1 MFNTNNSAIKPTE
14 LISLSDGNYIYNF
27 NIEEE
32 VVQKNDKQIIRY
44 NYSSVKIVGG
54 LTVSN
59 VYNALLNG
67 YYVDD
72 ETSLYEI
79 INSPAK
85 TTEEESIANDL
96 YTQAQILLG
105 VVEEPTELESAKSK
119 IIKEIDNYD
128 ISTDVNSFYL
138 NGLQVWLDKST
149 RVGLMNSLTIEKNA
163 GKEISTL
170 WFGTIKLDI
179 NPDAAIQMLSSLELY
194 ALDCYNKTAEHKVNV
209 SNLNSIEEI
218 SNYNYTE
225 GYPEKLSFNV

>member
-14 LISLSDGNYIYNF
+14 LIPLSDGSYIYNF
-27 NIEEE
+27 NIKEE
-32 VVQKNDKQIIRY
+32 VVQKNNKQIVRY
-44 NYSSVKIVGG
+44 NYSSVKITGE

-105 VVEEPTELESAKSK
+105 IVEEPTELESAKSK
-119 IIKEIDNYD
+119 MIKEIDNYD
-128 ISTDVNSFYL
+128 VSPDVNSFYL

-170 WFGTIKLDI
+170 WFGNIKLDI